1 MLERWTICHLQ
12 QILDLKN
19 SPWHE
24 AKAQSINQM
33 FISSNH
39 PLRCSKDK
47 RPFAGPPTTWKA
59 QIGEQVDHIGAS
71 QYTVWW
77 NMLIAGSVEK
87 VKRQWLQ
94 LKPDQASWA
103 QNSDMELVSR
113 WWCCTRTREL
123 VLSSLVLLWKNV
135 EAALENWASEGTQ
148 FKGCRCRSQFLDVEV
163 DSLVVKRRWK
173 VWWSWREWTVKRDQA
188 IFAGKGHI
196 TGV

>member
-1 MLERWTICHLQ
+1 
-12 QILDLKN
+12 
-19 SPWHE
+19 
-24 AKAQSINQM
+24 M

-94 LKPDQASWA
+94 LKLGS
-103 QNSDMELVSR
+103 ELR
-113 WWCCTRTREL
+113 HGTGKPMM
-123 VLSSLVLLWKNV
+123 VLYKDEGVGVVIAGVVV
-135 EAALENWASEGTQ
+135 EE
-148 FKGCRCRSQFLDVEV
+148 CRS
-163 DSLVVKRRWK
+163 S
-173 VWWSWREWTVKRDQA
+173 S
-188 IFAGKGHI
+188 GKLGK
-196 TGV
+196 